1 MKTIKTI
8 DSYSDNN
15 ESVLSTSCG
24 NQTKLIE
31 KMMINKNYNDYIFNS
46 RKDNFKRYNKCK
58 RFTLFK
64 FIK

>member
-31 KMMINKNYNDYIFNS
+31 KMIINKKFRVREKTFDIIFI
-46 RKDNFKRYNKCK
+46 
-58 RFTLFK
+58 LQ
-64 FIK
+64 